1 MKKTFRI
8 LMAAFVLTAT
18 FGLTACDPDEEKPT
32 PTPEPTPEPI
42 ENYEPSSTYALYVGD
57 TEIPVGD
64 TCTYTATDNDLN
76 YDEVVVNFIIEN
88 KTTSPAPTSHKFE
101 LLEGP
106 AAFNDYKVCAG
117 EICPWNG
124 KPYIMQ
130 PGKNPTQPITYD
142 IIPSK
147 CPAGSSALYKLTV
160 GRDNGLSDPQ
170 VIFFRLN
177 L

>member
-1 MKKTFRI
+1 MKKAFRI

-64 TCTYTATDNDLN
+64 TCTYTATDDDLN

-88 KTTSPAPTSHKFE
+88 KTTGPVSTSRAVTVFVTSSRRSANV
-101 LLEGP
+101 LL
-106 AAFNDYKVCAG
+106 
-117 EICPWNG
+117 PWS
-124 KPYIMQ
+124 IWAMIQ
-130 PGKNPTQPITYD
+130 
-142 IIPSK
+142 
-147 CPAGSSALYKLTV
+147 KL
-160 GRDNGLSDPQ
+160 RMFFIGL
-170 VIFFRLN
+170 
-177 L
+177 

>member
-18 FGLTACDPDEEKPT
+18 FGLTACDPDQDK
-32 PTPEPTPEPI
+32 PTPEPI

-64 TCTYTATDNDLN
+64 TYTYTATNDDLN
-76 YDEVVVNFIIEN
+76 NDEIVVYFIIEN

-101 LLEGP
+101 LVEGP
-106 AAFNDYKVCAG
+106 TAFNGYEVCAG
-117 EICPWNG
+117 DTCPWDG

-130 PGKNPTQPITYD
+130 PGKNPTKPIKYD
-142 IIPSK
+142 IIPSE

-160 GRDNGLSDPQ
+160 GRGNGLSDPQ